1 MNMMGTDRMQVG
13 RSVTWGSA
21 FRLLLVLC
29 LSLLLVPAAGMP
41 VAGQASGLRMRIAK
55 DALWYTGNE
64 KMQLEVTLDVPGE
77 QPLDGVSITFR
88 LYSPLANRAEL
99 AEFRTGKGRRVRE
112 SIVLGSNL
120 RIDPGTQRL
129 EYALDLPAL
138 DLAEG
143 AWPYSVETSR
153 RGEKLAERKGC
164 LLIEKALHGEPLGVM
179 PLWEVHYPPALDA
192 QGSPVGWSELAAACG
207 SEPGREG
214 FLYSLFSAIERHPG
228 VKTTLACSSL
238 TLQALEDPATTASS
252 TIREEASLES
262 QVNSVTEVADALRR
276 SAEEGRVSLMS
287 SSYAYANLEQLESK
301 GWLEDAREQVA
312 RGLEGLQ
319 AFAPSDSGRGFFPPR
334 YALGPQTP
342 GLLAEQGASFTIATE
357 EDLAATPE
365 GRALIPGVRAG
376 YPVRLDAGEDQGLD
390 AWVADEQIYAYLA
403 EKGSDRTGQEVVEN
417 LLAETFLMQVDRPA
431 DKRACLI
438 SFPEDFQPDSQ
449 LLNQIYDALVVAP
462 WVETTFP
469 DTALAAVTIP
479 DSRPVSLVAAPVS
492 YPLLFDRFEET
503 RDLTLSYRKILFEEN
518 TLKSSLY
525 SDLLAVE
532 NADLYLEAHQ
542 PQGEQSLASL
552 SGLVRGEMEGIQVQE
567 RGNVTLASTKGE
579 LTVVVSNLNDYP
591 VKADLLLSDTTVIF
605 PEGNQREVVV
615 NPQDNRFRF
624 NVETRRKGSF
634 LLDIV
639 LSGGGLELS
648 RSTVNLRTSSLNTL
662 ALIFLAV
669 LLGALFLAMLL
680 RKMSH
685 WGRRGKHEHL

>member
-1 MNMMGTDRMQVG
+1 MQVG
-13 RSVTWGSA
+13 RNGTRGSA

-29 LSLLLVPAAGMP
+29 LALLLVPAAGMP
-41 VAGQASGLRMRIAK
+41 VAGQTSGLRMRVAK

-64 KMQLEVTLDVPGE
+64 KMRLEVTLDVPGE

-88 LYSPLANRAEL
+88 LYSPLTNRAEL
-99 AEFRTGKGRRVRE
+99 AEFRAGKSRRVRE

-129 EYALDLPAL
+129 EYTIDLPAL

-153 RGEKLAERKGC
+153 RGENLAERKGC
-164 LLIEKALHGEPLGVM
+164 LLIQKALHGEPLGVM
-179 PLWEVHYPPALDA
+179 PLWEVHYPPVLDA
-192 QGSPVGWSELAAACG
+192 QGNPLGSDLAAAC
-207 SEPGREG
+207 SAEPGREG
-214 FLYSLFSAIERHPG
+214 FLYSLLSAIERHPG

-252 TIREEASLES
+252 AAPEEASLEN
-262 QVNSVTEVADALRR
+262 QVNGVTEVADTLRR
-276 SAEEGRVSLMS
+276 SVEEGRVSLMS

-301 GWLEDAREQVA
+301 GWFDDAREQVT

-319 AFAPSDSGRGFFPPR
+319 AFAPSDSGRGFFPPQ
-334 YALGPQTP
+334 YALGSQTP

-357 EDLAATPE
+357 EDLVATPE
-365 GRALIPGVRAG
+365 GKALIPGVRAG
-376 YPVRLDAGEDQGLD
+376 YPVKLAAGEDQSMD

-403 EKGSDRTGQEVVEN
+403 ETGGDRTGQEVVEN

-438 SFPEDFQPDSQ
+438 SFPEGFQPDSQ

-469 DTALAAVTIP
+469 DAALTAVTTP
-479 DSRPVSLVAAPVS
+479 DSSPVSLVAAPVS
-492 YPLLFDRFEET
+492 YPLLFDRLGEA

-518 TLKSSLY
+518 ALKGSLY
-525 SDLLAVE
+525 SELLTVE
-532 NADLYLEAHQ
+532 NADLYLEAHRS
-542 PQGEQSLASL
+542 QGEQALASL
-552 SGLVRGEMEGIQVQE
+552 SGLVHGEMEGIQVQE
-567 RGNVTLASTKGE
+567 RGTVTLASTKGE
-579 LTVVVSNLNDYP
+579 LTVVVSNLNNYP

-624 NVETRRKGSF
+624 DVETRRKGSF

-669 LLGALFLAMLL
+669 LLGALFLVMLL